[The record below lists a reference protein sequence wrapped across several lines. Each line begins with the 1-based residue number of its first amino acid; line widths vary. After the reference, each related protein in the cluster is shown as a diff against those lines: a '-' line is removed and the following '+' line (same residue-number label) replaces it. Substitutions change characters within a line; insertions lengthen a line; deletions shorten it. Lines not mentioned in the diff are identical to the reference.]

1 MTNKHTMHSSIQ
13 LVLKDFPP
21 SSTNNAR
28 EIVKR
33 LLLKFKKSPSAYWAK
48 QLEEVGVD
56 VDFNS
61 NDNGN

>member
-1 MTNKHTMHSSIQ
+1 M
-13 LVLKDFPP
+13 VLKDFPP

-33 LLLKFKKSPSAYWAK
+33 LLLKFKKSPNTYWAK

-56 VDFNS
+56 VDFNN